1 MKHNTL
7 YAGIASVLL
16 LSASCASHYEVTG
29 VQRSRILIDQRYDA
43 VGDAEATAFLAPY
56 KQKVDSLMSP
66 VVGQSAHY
74 MKAERPESDL
84 SNLLAD
90 ILVWG
95 GKFYDEKPDFAVYNM
110 GGIRA
115 ALPAGKVTYGDILDI
130 APFENKICFLT
141 LTGEKVEELFRQ
153 MASVGGEGV
162 SKEVYLQ
169 ISKKGRLISATLRGK
184 AIKPDALYRVATIDY
199 LAQGNDK
206 MEAFK
211 DKQNVKAPT
220 DANSN
225 ARDIIVNYFKE
236 MAAQGKVVD
245 GKVSARIEVCDDGEM
260 AVGVAS
266 QPSASSATK

>member
-1 MKHNTL
+1 M
-7 YAGIASVLL
+7 ASVLL
-16 LSASCASHYEVTG
+16 VSTSCVSHYEVAS
-29 VQRSRILIDQRYDA
+29 VERSRILIDSRYDA

-66 VVGQSAHY
+66 VVGQSTHY
-74 MKAERPESDL
+74 MAAERPESDL

-95 GKFYDEKPDFAVYNM
+95 GKFYNEKSDFAVYNM

-130 APFENKICFLT
+130 APFENKICFLS
-141 LTGEKVEELFRQ
+141 LTGEKVTELFRQ

-162 SKEVYLQ
+162 SKGVCLQ
-169 ISKKGRLISATLRGK
+169 ITKGGKLISATVNGMP
-184 AIKPDALYRVATIDY
+184 IKPNALYRIATIDY

-211 DKQNVKAPT
+211 AKQNLKAPT

-225 ARDIIVNYFKE
+225 ARDIIVSYFKE
-236 MAAQGKVVD
+236 MTAQGKVVD
-245 GKVSARIEVCDDGEM
+245 SKVSARIEVYDDGAM
-260 AVGVAS
+260 AVGVEAK
-266 QPSASSATK
+266 PSASSTKK